1 MPSQVVVVSAHSK
14 TVEDEY
20 EVESVL
26 LEAMVA
32 GHSLSLMDQQGG
44 VEGIA
49 LKLRS
54 SIDTGIRGDKADLQR
69 RRCLFGSNTYTEKP
83 VKGFWSFLWDAM
95 HDLML
100 IILAACAF
108 MSLAVG
114 VSTEGWEEGCYDG
127 AGIGFSII
135 IVVFVTAI
143 SDYQQSL
150 QFRALDKEKKKIYIH
165 VIRESQRRKVCIND
179 LVVGDV
185 VYLSTGD
192 QVAADGVFISGH
204 SLIIDES
211 SMTGE
216 SEPQHIN
223 EQKPFLLSGTK
234 VQDGFGLMLVTGVG
248 MNTEWGHSMA
258 VLGKEGDDETPL
270 QQKLSRLALL
280 IGNIGICFAV
290 LTFLV
295 LVGRFLVNKKDLRHW
310 SGLDLL
316 YFVRFF
322 SIAVT
327 IIVVAVPEGL
337 PLAVTLTLAY
347 AMRRMMVQKALVR
360 KLSACETMG
369 SATYICCDKTGTL
382 TTNQMT
388 VVKSWIEGA
397 IWQSNGT
404 TPLVSFMVKQLLLES
419 IFVNTAGDVSEGK
432 NGELAFFGTPTETAL
447 LKFGVALGEFKSTRP
462 KTNIIKL
469 EPFNSV
475 KKKMGVLVRSSSGGN
490 LRAHWKGASEIVLG
504 CCASAI
510 DAAGSIVPLDDSKY
524 SELMGV
530 IKRFSDDSLRTLCLA
545 FKDLP
550 SNYVSE
556 GPIPD
561 KALVCVA
568 IVGIK
573 DPIRPGV
580 KDAVQVCYAAGIRV
594 LMLTGDNLNTAA
606 SIARECGILTDGDVV
621 EGPEF
626 RKLSSEELR
635 RRIPRLQVMAR
646 SSPSDKHRLVMELQ
660 AMEEVVAVTGDG
672 TNDAPALHEAD
683 VGLAMGIAGT
693 EVAKE
698 SADIVILDD
707 NFATIVNVA
716 KFGRSVYIN
725 IQKFVQFQ
733 LTVNL
738 AALVLNFVAACITG
752 HAPLSTIQLLWIN
765 LIMDTL
771 AALALATEPPNDD
784 LMKLPPLGRKG
795 NFITKYMWRNIY
807 AQVFYQLTVLAILHY
822 RGKDILQLKGPKY
835 MEVLDT
841 MIFNSFVFCQVFN
854 EFNAREMK
862 KLNVFRHTFNN
873 WIFVMIVGITITV
886 QFVLVQFLGKIANTA
901 ALDLQQWAITVLI
914 GFFSLVVDMAAK
926 LINRIYARLFDP
938 KRDSLIITSF
948 LHHIP
953 TGAYQQV

>member
-1 MPSQVVVVSAHSK
+1 MSWGAYVPLAEEMPSQVVVVSAHSK

-280 IGNIGICFAV
+280 I
-290 LTFLV
+290 
-295 LVGRFLVNKKDLRHW
+295 
-310 SGLDLL
+310 
-316 YFVRFF
+316 
-322 SIAVT
+322 
-327 IIVVAVPEGL
+327 GL